1 MIVFDLQCAS
11 GHVFEG
17 WFGSSAS
24 FDKQKANRQLICPIC
39 QDTGIAKAIMAPS
52 VGKKGNQQP
61 TTSHAAVV
69 AEDVPT
75 PGQIKEMIATVA
87 RMQSKML
94 ENSEWVGKEFD
105 NKARAMAAGAVEK
118 VPIHGEATREQAES
132 LIEDGIDVLP
142 LPLPYISPDRRN

>member
-17 WFGSSAS
+17 WFGNSAA
-24 FDKQKANRQLICPIC
+24 FEKQKANHQLTCPIC
-39 QDTGIAKAIMAPS
+39 EDTAIAKAVMAPS
-52 VGKKGNQQP
+52 VGKKGNQQAS
-61 TTSHAAVV
+61 TSPVAVV
-69 AEDVPT
+69 AEDSPT

-87 RMQSKML
+87 RMQSKVL

-105 NKARAMAAGAVEK
+105 NKARAMAAGEVEK

-142 LPLPYISPDRRN
+142 LPLPYIPPDRRN